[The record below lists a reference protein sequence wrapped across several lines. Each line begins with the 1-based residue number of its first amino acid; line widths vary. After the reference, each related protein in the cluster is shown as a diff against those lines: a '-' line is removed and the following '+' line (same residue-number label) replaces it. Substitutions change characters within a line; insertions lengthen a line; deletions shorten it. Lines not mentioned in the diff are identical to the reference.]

1 MKSTESTVRSTLLE
15 LLEEDE
21 IAGIELTPDTV
32 LLDTGLDSLGLAVL
46 VTRLETTLGYD
57 PFSLMT
63 EASYPRTLEEFITIY
78 DAYAPSK

>member
-1 MKSTESTVRSTLLE
+1 MNTTESTVRSILRE
-15 LLEEDE
+15 LLEED
-21 IAGIELTPDTV
+21 GISGAELTGDTV

-63 EASYPRTLEEFITIY
+63 EASYPRTLDEFVTIY
-78 DAYAPSK
+78 NTYAPEK

>member
-1 MKSTESTVRSTLLE
+1 MKSTLQE
-15 LLEEDE
+15 LLEED
-21 IAGIELTPDTV
+21 GISGVELTPETI

-63 EASYPRTLEEFITIY
+63 EASYPRTLEEFTAIY
-78 DAYAPSK
+78 NRYAPEK